1 VLDETPARVA
11 VFRSGPRPGGLP
23 FDALLRR
30 AGIRY
35 EDIV

>member
-1 VLDETPARVA
+1 VA

-23 FDALLRR
+23 FDAMLRR